1 MGTPTTKDV
10 VRAAIQAFSDQ
21 DRDRFADL
29 HADDIVVHGP
39 TGDVHG
45 VEAVTEEEF
54 AIFNAFSDLA
64 WTLDS
69 MIAEGSLVAVR
80 LTGTGTHDGNLGDL
94 APTGTRVSF
103 ASYGMFR
110 VEDGQVV
117 EVWILPDRL
126 GLRQQLGTTQDPTT
140 R

>member
-1 MGTPTTKDV
+1 MDERTAKDV
-10 VRAAIQAFSDQ
+10 VRAAIHAFSDQ
-21 DRDRFADL
+21 DRDGFADL

-45 VEAVTEEEF
+45 VEAVTDEEF
-54 AIFNAFSDLA
+54 EIFDVFSDLT

-69 MIAEGSLVAVR
+69 VIAEENLVAVR
-80 LTGTGTHDGNLGDL
+80 LTATGTHDGNLGDL
-94 APTGTRVSF
+94 TPTGTRVSF
-103 ASYGMFR
+103 ASYGTFR
-110 VEDGQVV
+110 VEDGQVA

-126 GLRQQLGTTQDPTT
+126 GLRQQLGATHDTTA